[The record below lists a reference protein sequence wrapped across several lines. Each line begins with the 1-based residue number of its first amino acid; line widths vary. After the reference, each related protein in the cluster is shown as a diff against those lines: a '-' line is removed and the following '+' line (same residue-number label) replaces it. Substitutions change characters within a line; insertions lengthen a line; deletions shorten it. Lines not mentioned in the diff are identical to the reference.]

1 MDIRTANTLLYCT
14 RWKETVEFYRTVLK
28 LPVCFSNEWFVE
40 FMLNDSSRLSVADD
54 SRASVK
60 SGGGRGITV
69 SLHVDD
75 LEAVHGHLREAGC
88 NPSPIKPVW
97 GSPAFTVLDPEGHR
111 LEFWEKQNRR
121 SS

>member
-1 MDIRTANTLLYCT
+1 VDIRTANTILYCT

-75 LEAVHGHLREAGC
+75 LEAVHGHLREAGR
-88 NPSPIKPVW
+88 NPSPITW

-121 SS
+121 FS